1 MKPMADVTG
10 PPAPAGGPQNSGLP
24 ISGAQGPVPQGTGSI
39 DRSEQPGRVGLLLV
53 LAGLLV
59 GAAIG
64 LSFVA
69 NEQAQSLIVWL
80 LALLAMA
87 GVFFLFALAIG
98 ALQLSGSAARDDI
111 TKGIVD
117 ASPDGALV
125 VEDSGRLIYA
135 NEAYLRIAGGET
147 FSNLVPVER
156 ILVGSPEV
164 SEAVYRLSQASRDA
178 RAHTEEVRM
187 SPPLGPIAGERSFG
201 WYRVSVR
208 PLLRPRRA
216 AALWTVADI
225 TAERERQENVFQELQ
240 HAIDY
245 LDHAPAGFLSIDPA
259 GAIVYMNATL
269 AAWLGYD
276 LASVG
281 PGGPHLTE
289 IAPEADVL
297 VRTAGLPGEVR
308 TDRFDLDLRRRNGHT
323 LPVRLYHRV
332 AFGKDGKPGSSR
344 TFVINRSAGA
354 ETDEPQRAAEVR
366 LARFL
371 NNSPIAIATLDRT
384 GRIARANA
392 SFTRLFGTVPRQVE
406 DGAIGVEGATRAEPN
421 VADSVADRTALE
433 AGLARATSGLTDPE
447 PIEVQL
453 NGPGGRSARVWLS
466 PADGGDPVQQTDEAE
481 RVILYALDTTAQRQL
496 EQQVAQAQKM
506 NAVGQLAGG
515 IAHDFNNVLQ
525 AIIGY
530 SDLLLASHRPT
541 DPAFQDIMQIKQNA
555 NRAAGLVRQL
565 LAFSR
570 RQTLRPEVMNVG
582 EALSE
587 LTLLLKRLLGE
598 RVALELKHGREVWP
612 VKADVNQFEQV
623 IVNLAVNARD
633 AMPDG
638 GKLMIR
644 TENVTDPG
652 PAAVAD
658 GRGGAP
664 AGDHILIEVRDT
676 GQGIP
681 PELMEKIFEPF
692 FTTKE
697 IGKGTGLGLSTVFG
711 IVKQSG
717 GTIDVQSTVG
727 EGTAFRIYLPRH
739 VPVAEHEEAPLVT
752 ATPALPRT
760 EAAALP
766 SLSGQDRAGGAAP
779 PAGEAA
785 ARAEAKSEA
794 KPQAKIDAPAPRK
807 PAADHTGQGTILLV
821 EDEDPVRAVNSRALS
836 ARGYT
841 VLEAASGLEALAIVR
856 EGAQEID
863 LVVSDVVMPEM
874 DGPTLLREVRK
885 HQPDLKVIFVSGY
898 AEDAFRKNLPEG
910 ETFNFLPK
918 PFSLKQLVETVKK
931 TMAD

>member
-1 MKPMADVTG
+1 MADVTG
-10 PPAPAGGPQNSGLP
+10 SPAPILKVDPARPESASEILAVQP
-24 ISGAQGPVPQGTGSI
+24 PVNGSI
-39 DRSEQPGRVGLLLV
+39 DRSEQPGRVGLLLM

-69 NEQAQSLIVWL
+69 NEQAQALIVWL

-98 ALQLSGSAARDDI
+98 AIQLSGSSARDDI
-111 TKGIVD
+111 TRAIVD
-117 ASPDGALV
+117 GAPDGALV
-125 VEDSGRLIYA
+125 VEDGGRLIYA
-135 NEAYLRIAGGET
+135 NAAYLRFAGGDS
-147 FSNLVPVER
+147 FSNLAPVER
-156 ILVGSPEV
+156 IFVGSPEV
-164 SEAVYRLSQASRDA
+164 SEAVYRLSQAARDG
-178 RAHTEEVRM
+178 RPHTEEMRM
-187 SPPLGPIAGERSFG
+187 APPLGQATGERDFG

-208 PLLRPRRA
+208 PLPRPRRA
-216 AALWTVADI
+216 ASLWTVADV

-245 LDHAPAGFLSIDPA
+245 LDHAPAGFLSINPA
-259 GAIVYMNATL
+259 GTIVYMNATL

-281 PGGPHLTE
+281 SGGLHLTE
-289 IAPEADVL
+289 IAPSADVL
-297 VRTAGLPGEVR
+297 IRTAGLPGEVR

-323 LPVRLYHRV
+323 VPVRLYHRV
-332 AFGKDGKPGSSR
+332 AFGKDGKPGASR

-354 ETDEPQRAAEVR
+354 DADEPQRAAEVR

-371 NNSPIAIATLDRT
+371 NNSPIAIATLDRN

-392 SFTRLFGTVPRQVE
+392 SFTRLFGTAPLSSNE
-406 DGAIGVEGATRAEPN
+406 AELEGEGGTRAEPN
-421 VADSVADRTALE
+421 LADSVLDRTALE
-433 AGLARATSGLTDPE
+433 AGLNRAASGITEAE

-453 NGPGGRSARVWLS
+453 QGPGGRSARLWLS
-466 PADGGDPVQQTDEAE
+466 PADGGAEGEQADEAE

-530 SDLLLASHRPT
+530 SDLLLASHRPN

-582 EALSE
+582 ESLSE

-598 RVALELKHGREVWP
+598 RVTLELKHGRDVWP

-638 GKLMIR
+638 GKLTVR
-644 TENVTDPG
+644 TENVVDPG
-652 PAAVAD
+652 PKAATD
-658 GRGGAP
+658 GRGGPP
-664 AGDHILIEVRDT
+664 AGDHVLIEVCDT

-681 PELMEKIFEPF
+681 AELMEKIFEPF

-727 EGTAFRIYLPRH
+727 QGTAFKIYLPRH
-739 VPVAEHEEAPLVT
+739 IPAPEVIPVEA
-752 ATPALPRT
+752 PALP
-760 EAAALP
+760 EPKSQDGSVVAP
-766 SLSGQDRAGGAAP
+766 SP
-779 PAGEAA
+779 KPAE
-785 ARAEAKSEA
+785 
-794 KPQAKIDAPAPRK
+794 PAPAPRR
-807 PAADHTGQGTILLV
+807 PATDHTGQGVILLV

-856 EGAQEID
+856 DGDQPID

-874 DGPTLLREVRK
+874 DGPSLLREVRK
-885 HQPDLKVIFVSGY
+885 HQPHLKVIFVSGY

-910 ETFNFLPK
+910 EAFNFLPK

>member
-1 MKPMADVTG
+1 MAELSG
-10 PPAPAGGPQNSGLP
+10 PTAPAS
-24 ISGAQGPVPQGTGSI
+24 GSI
-39 DRSEQPGRVGLLLV
+39 DRSERPGRVGLLLV

-69 NEQAQSLIVWL
+69 NEQAQSLIIWL

-98 ALQLSGSAARDDI
+98 ALQLAGQGTRDDI
-111 TKGIVD
+111 TKAIVD
-117 ASPDGALV
+117 ASPEAAVV
-125 VEDSGRLIYA
+125 VEEGGRLIYA
-135 NEAYLRIAGGET
+135 NEAYLQVAGGDSFT
-147 FSNLVPVER
+147 NLRSMER
-156 ILVGSPEV
+156 IFVGSPEV
-164 SEAVYRLSQASRDA
+164 SEAVYRLSQAARDG
-178 RAHTEEVRM
+178 RVHSEEIRM
-187 SPPLGPIAGERSFG
+187 SPPADGRSGGRDFA
-201 WYRVSVR
+201 WYRIQVR
-208 PLLRPRRA
+208 PLPRARRP
-216 AALWTVADI
+216 AALWLVGDI

-259 GAIVYMNATL
+259 GGIVYMNATL

-276 LASVG
+276 LATVG
-281 PGGPHLTE
+281 PGGPHLSE
-289 IAPEADVL
+289 IAPGADVL
-297 VRTAGLPGEVR
+297 TRSAGLPGEVR
-308 TDRFDLDLRRRNGHT
+308 TDRFDLDLRRRNGHP
-323 LPVRLYHRV
+323 LPARLYHRV
-332 AFGKDGKPGSSR
+332 AFGKDGKPGASR

-354 ETDEPQRAAEVR
+354 ESDEPQRAAEVR

-371 NNSPIAIATLDRT
+371 NNSPIAIATIDRS

-392 SFTRLFGTVPRQVE
+392 SFARLFGTAPRHAVE
-406 DGAIGVEGATRAEPN
+406 TGEAGGSEPN
-421 VADSVADRTALE
+421 MADAVVERE
-433 AGLARATSGLTDPE
+433 RAGLHAALGKAASGLSAVE
-447 PIEVQL
+447 PIEVSL
-453 NGPGGRSARVWLS
+453 VGPENRSARVWLS
-466 PADGGDPVQQTDEAE
+466 PAGSESTDGSDGDRESI
-481 RVILYALDTTAQRQL
+481 ILYALDLTAQRQL
-496 EQQVAQAQKM
+496 EQQIAQTQKM
-506 NAVGQLAGG
+506 DTVGQLAGG

-530 SDLLLASHRPT
+530 SDLLLASHKPT

-582 EALSE
+582 ESLSE

-598 RVALELKHGREVWP
+598 RVSLELKHGRDIWP

-633 AMPDG
+633 AMPTG
-638 GKLMIR
+638 GKLLIR
-644 TENVTDPG
+644 TANVLDPG
-652 PAAVAD
+652 PAAKVG

-664 AGDHILIEVRDT
+664 AGDHVLIEVLDT
-676 GQGIP
+676 GEGIP

-739 VPVAEHEEAPLVT
+739 EPTAVEA
-752 ATPALPRT
+752 APALPEPPARK
-760 EAAALP
+760 AAATQDDVATREARKAALLDLP
-766 SLSGQDRAGGAAP
+766 PGTVPATPPVPKP
-779 PAGEAA
+779 PA
-785 ARAEAKSEA
+785 
-794 KPQAKIDAPAPRK
+794 RK
-807 PAADHTGQGTILLV
+807 PSADHTGQGTILLV

-841 VLEAASGLEALAIVR
+841 VLEAASGLEALQFVR
-856 EGAQEID
+856 DGNHVID

-874 DGPTLLREVRK
+874 DGPTLLREIRK
-885 HQPDLKVIFVSGY
+885 HLPDLKVIFVSGY

-910 ETFNFLPK
+910 EAFNFLPK
-918 PFSLKQLVETVKK
+918 PFSLKQLVETVKA
-931 TMAD
+931 TMAG

>member
-1 MKPMADVTG
+1 MMAELSG
-10 PPAPAGGPQNSGLP
+10 PTSPVAT
-24 ISGAQGPVPQGTGSI
+24 PVPGSI
-39 DRSEQPGRVGLLLV
+39 DRSERPGRVGLLLV

-98 ALQLSGSAARDDI
+98 ALQLAGQGARDDI
-111 TKGIVD
+111 TKAIVD
-117 ASPDGALV
+117 GSPDAALV
-125 VEDSGRLIYA
+125 AEEGGRLIYA
-135 NEAYLRIAGGET
+135 NEAYLQVAGGDS
-147 FSNLVPVER
+147 FSNLRSVER
-156 ILVGSPEV
+156 VFVGSPEV
-164 SEAVYRLSQASRDA
+164 SEAVYRLSQASRDG
-178 RAHTEEVRM
+178 RSHTEEIRM
-187 SPPLGPIAGERSFG
+187 APPPRGGARDFA
-201 WYRVSVR
+201 WYRIHVR
-208 PLLRPRRA
+208 PLPRPGRA

-259 GAIVYMNATL
+259 GSIVYMNATL

-276 LASVG
+276 LATVG
-281 PGGPHLTE
+281 SGGPHLSE
-289 IAPEADVL
+289 IAPGAEVL
-297 VRTAGLPGEVR
+297 TRSVGLPGEVR
-308 TDRFDLDLRRRNGHT
+308 TDRFDLDLRRRNGHP
-323 LPVRLYHRV
+323 LPARLYHRI
-332 AFGKDGKPGSSR
+332 AFGKDGKPGASR

-354 ETDEPQRAAEVR
+354 EFDEPQRAAEVR

-371 NNSPIAIATLDRT
+371 NNSPIAIATLDRS

-392 SFTRLFGTVPRQVE
+392 SFARLFGTLPSHPVDEADETAQDP
-406 DGAIGVEGATRAEPN
+406 AHEPN
-421 VADSVADRTALE
+421 VTDA
-433 AGLARATSGLTDPE
+433 LTDRE
-447 PIEVQL
+447 GVDAALAKAAGGLSEIAPIEVSL
-453 NGPGGRSARVWLS
+453 KGPGNRSARVWLIT
-466 PADGGDPVQQTDEAE
+466 AGGTGEALDEDE
-481 RVILYALDTTAQRQL
+481 RESVILYALDTTAQRQL
-496 EQQVAQAQKM
+496 EQQVAQSQKM

-582 EALSE
+582 ESLSE

-598 RVALELKHGREVWP
+598 RVGLELKHGREVWP

-633 AMPDG
+633 AMPGG
-638 GKLMIR
+638 GKLFIR
-644 TENVTDPG
+644 TTNVADPG
-652 PAAVAD
+652 PDAVAD
-658 GRGGAP
+658 GRGGP
-664 AGDHILIEVRDT
+664 PPGDHVLIEVQDT
-676 GQGIP
+676 GEGIP
-681 PELMEKIFEPF
+681 PEIMEKIFEPF

-717 GTIDVQSTVG
+717 GTIDVQSVVG
-727 EGTAFRIYLPRH
+727 EGTVFKIYLPRH
-739 VPVAEHEEAPLVT
+739 VPEVVPEALPEVSSEPQNDGRPRIVAADPAV
-752 ATPALPRT
+752 PALPPATYPPAKPAESAETAPEVAR
-760 EAAALP
+760 
-766 SLSGQDRAGGAAP
+766 AAP
-779 PAGEAA
+779 PSPP
-785 ARAEAKSEA
+785 K
-794 KPQAKIDAPAPRK
+794 PAPRK
-807 PAADHTGQGTILLV
+807 PSADHTGQGTILLV
-821 EDEDPVRAVNSRALS
+821 EDEDPVRAVNSRALT

-841 VLEAASGLEALAIVR
+841 VLEAASGIEALQIVR
-856 EGAQEID
+856 SGEHVID
-863 LVVSDVVMPEM
+863 LIVSDVVMPEM
-874 DGPTLLREVRK
+874 DGPTLLGEVRK
-885 HQPDLKVIFVSGY
+885 HLPELKVIFVSGY

-910 ETFNFLPK
+910 EAFNFLPK

-931 TMAD
+931 TMTG